1 MRNINKQNTAKY
13 SFAVIAMIS
22 VIFTGSLSAERLS
35 QQGLTRFS
43 ADQAKRDTVTNFKLQ
58 ECSPGGS

>member
-35 QQGLTRFS
+35 QQSLTALFRRS
-43 ADQAKRDTVTNFKLQ
+43 GKTRYGREL
-58 ECSPGGS
+58 